1 MFIVLE
7 GIDGAGKTTQTSLL
21 ADRLRRCGVD
31 PLVTQEPGTTEL
43 GRSIRQIVKGNGKTP
58 LQMVDRAELLL
69 FAAARAQLVEEV
81 IQPALAQGRTVL
93 SDRYI
98 YSTIAYQ
105 GAGRGLDLDVIDVI
119 NRIATGGVVPDL
131 VLLLDLPGGSAR
143 RRQHG
148 RGADRFDEES
158 AAFYERVRAS
168 YLGQAA
174 ADPARWHVLDG
185 TLPIEHIA
193 EQIWSIV
200 SERLA
205 CA

>member
-1 MFIVLE
+1 VFIVLE

-174 ADPARWHVLDG
+174 ADPARWRVLDG